1 MKNGVCL
8 TVVVLNSICLGHV
21 SIFFNCQ
28 IKFLCPL
35 LYLIFLKKIA
45 QQAGRRPS
53 SRMPL
58 FLFYFFIF
66 HCVYFLLHLQYKKKL
81 NHRMHTPP
89 RRSCAPPPRRPSRPV
104 RCSDHQLRGK
114 NVFLQLRLP
123 SLHPIPSKRVCG

>member
-1 MKNGVCL
+1 M
-8 TVVVLNSICLGHV
+8 SPII
-21 SIFFNCQ
+21 SDFF
-28 IKFLCPL
+28 
-35 LYLIFLKKIA
+35 KKIA

-89 RRSCAPPPRRPSRPV
+89 TPRPGAPPDQSGALITSSGAKISFYNLVRRCYTSFRPKRYTGKTKLGAGHTGATVLFRIWRSRIT
-104 RCSDHQLRGK
+104 
-114 NVFLQLRLP
+114 F
-123 SLHPIPSKRVCG
+123 IRV